1 MREELE
7 VLYLSVIKTTRFDG
21 TNKTQPSEYSA
32 SNGFASVAHKGDD
45 SILLVMNND
54 ADFFMDRLLCLD
66 RRSWP

>member
-7 VLYLSVIKTTRFDG
+7 G
-21 TNKTQPSEYSA
+21 TLLREYSA

-54 ADFFMDRLLCLD
+54 ADFFLDRLLCLD